1 MANFIG
7 RLGVVLGLDSAEF
20 SRGIDAAGQKLESFS
35 NAAEKYGKV
44 AAVALVA
51 AGAAALK
58 YADDIADT
66 AAANEV
72 AIDSVLKL
80 RNALANSGGS
90 AENAGKLMASF
101 TAQIDKAAD
110 GGFEVQQTFKKMG
123 LSLDD
128 LRKMDMDTM
137 FNKAVEGLAEMTDPI
152 TRNAKAMELFGKA
165 AKGVD
170 FVELNEQLKA
180 GAGVSDE
187 QAQGIKAAADAYD
200 MLAQAARDFSLVLA
214 TEIGPP
220 LKSTLEYF
228 KNIRGEGNLLAESFK
243 VTFQTVAVVLSDVEF
258 VIGGIYRQTQRT
270 ISLFSSFLPNTNV
283 EGMSSR
289 YIKEAEEARQKLDEF
304 QRRIMGV
311 NDGGAY
317 RGMRNDD
324 SQTKP
329 AAKGNLR
336 TVVAGID
343 KEAVAAEK
351 KRKDEAEKERK
362 RLEDAAKKQLDLEL
376 RGLDEENKQREET
389 NRLQSE
395 QETMYQRGNAAQA
408 VAQELAGIALDRE
421 KERLILADQGRKMLS
436 EDLQFAQAA
445 LEIEYKRKD
454 AAQAI
459 TDNQTLDQEARA
471 KAYERNN
478 ALAAQ
483 ALELETKRLE
493 LAKQMREGSLA
504 DGFRNAAEATFR
516 NASTEFERGQQVF
529 QSVMGSMESAL
540 DNFVRTGK
548 LNFKDFAR
556 SIIADLIAIQLK
568 AQAMAIFKMA
578 ISAFSGSPTIPMQ
591 PGGGYADGG
600 EPPVGRVSL
609 VGERGPELFVPKTA
623 GTIIPNHQLAS
634 AMGGGQTVNYNG
646 PFIASM
652 NAIDTQSG
660 LQFLAKNK
668 QSVWAAYQS
677 ANRSVPMSR

>member
-1 MANFIG
+1 
-7 RLGVVLGLDSAEF
+7 L
-20 SRGIDAAGQKLESFS
+20 
-35 NAAEKYGKV
+35 
-44 AAVALVA
+44 
-51 AGAAALK
+51 
-58 YADDIADT
+58 
-66 AAANEV
+66 
-72 AIDSVLKL
+72 
-80 RNALANSGGS
+80 
-90 AENAGKLMASF
+90 
-101 TAQIDKAAD
+101 
-110 GGFEVQQTFKKMG
+110 
-123 LSLDD
+123 
-128 LRKMDMDTM
+128 
-137 FNKAVEGLAEMTDPI
+137 
-152 TRNAKAMELFGKA
+152 
-165 AKGVD
+165 
-170 FVELNEQLKA
+170 
-180 GAGVSDE
+180 
-187 QAQGIKAAADAYD
+187 
-200 MLAQAARDFSLVLA
+200 LAQAGRDFSIVLA
-214 TEIGPP
+214 KELGPP
-220 LKSTLEYF
+220 LKATLDYMKDLNGQGLQFGDIF
-228 KNIRGEGNLLAESFK
+228 KVAFQTIAVLGANVAFVFESIAREIGHTWDNAKLLAKFDFK
-243 VTFQTVAVVLSDVEF
+243 AARAGVEQF
-258 VIGGIYRQTQRT
+258 AAENDMRAAK
-270 ISLFSSFLPNTNV
+270 L
-283 EGMSSR
+283 
-289 YIKEAEEARQKLDEF
+289 EAFE
-304 QRRIMGV
+304 RRIMG
-311 NDGGAY
+311 DAGAG
-317 RGMRNDD
+317 RGFMRGDEGMP
-324 SQTKP
+324 KP
-329 AAKGNLR
+329 KAKGNLR
-336 TVVAGID
+336 DVVEGVNKDA
-343 KEAVAAEK
+343 EAEK
-351 KRKDEAEKERK
+351 RRRDREAEKEKK
-362 RLEDAAKKQLDLEL
+362 RLEDLAKKQLDLEL

-408 VAQELAGIALDRE
+408 MAQELAGIALDRE
-421 KERLILADQGRKMLS
+421 KERLILADQGRNMRS

-454 AAQAI
+454 AMQAI
-459 TDNQTLDQEARA
+459 TDNQALDQEARA
-471 KAYERNN
+471 KAYEKNN

-529 QSVMGSMESAL
+529 QSVMGNMESAL

-548 LNFKDFAR
+548 LNFGDFAR
-556 SIIADLIAIQLK
+556 SVIADLIAIQLK

-652 NAIDTQSG
+652 SAIDTQSG